1 MNTNYNIINKMCT
14 ILLVMMLLSA
24 GESIG
29 AETYEVDPTH
39 SSIIFRIKHLGV
51 SYFYGRFN
59 NVSGTVVVATAVP
72 SNSSVDIQV
81 KTEDVDTF
89 NAKRDKHLRSPD
101 FFDVGRFPDIRFKS
115 ISVKKIDANAYEVTG
130 NLTLRGTSRTLTVNV
145 LHTGSGKD
153 PWGNYRAGFETE
165 FSIKRSDF
173 GMDYMLSGIGDDVR
187 ITVSVEG
194 IRK

>member
-1 MNTNYNIINKMCT
+1 
-14 ILLVMMLLSA
+14 MLLFGGTA
-24 GESIG
+24 VA
-29 AETYEVDPTH
+29 AETYEVDPSH

-59 NVSGTVVVATAVP
+59 NVSGSVVVATRVP

-81 KTEDVDTF
+81 KTVDVDTF

-101 FFDVGRFPDIRFKS
+101 FFDVDRHPNIRFKS
-115 ISVKKIDANAYEVTG
+115 TAVKKIDPSTYEVTG
-130 NLTLRGTSRTLTVNV
+130 NLTFHGTSRPLTARVRQ
-145 LHTGSGKD
+145 TGSGKD
-153 PWGNYRAGFETE
+153 PWGNFRAGFETE

-173 GMDYMLSGIGDDVR
+173 GMDYMLSGIDDDVR